1 MVQVGIVIPPGGGTD
16 KARLLAKE
24 IARFFYDGRMFETG
38 YISEGANVHALL
50 KSETGWFLP
59 IRFSV
64 RLDTKEE

>member
-1 MVQVGIVIPPGGGTD
+1 REAAAASDVD
-16 KARLLAKE
+16 KSQANETARGVH
-24 IARFFYDGRMFETG
+24 DGRRNETG
-38 YISEGANVHALL
+38 EISEGANVHTLL